1 GNPQGGSTLTMQLA
15 RSLWRLNTRTPAGK
29 LEQVA
34 RAVQL
39 ELFYSKRQILEA
51 YLNDAP
57 YGRNVEGA
65 GTASV
70 VYFDRMP
77 DALTLPEALALAVIP
92 QDPARRVRGGQD
104 AINRALAASRNRL
117 YARWLTKHPG
127 DASFKPLFALPLA
140 MRPLSALP

>member
-1 GNPQGGSTLTMQLA
+1 MRGGNPQGGSTLTMQLA

-57 YGRNVEGA
+57 YGATSKARA
-65 GTASV
+65 PRASSISTGC
-70 VYFDRMP
+70 R
-77 DALTLPEALALAVIP
+77 T
-92 QDPARRVRGGQD
+92 R
-104 AINRALAASRNRL
+104 
-117 YARWLTKHPG
+117 
-127 DASFKPLFALPLA
+127 
-140 MRPLSALP
+140 

>member
-1 GNPQGGSTLTMQLA
+1 MRGGNPQGGSTLTMQLA

-39 ELFYSKRQILEA
+39 ELFYSKRRSSKRIERCA
-51 YLNDAP
+51 VRNDVKR
-57 YGRNVEGA
+57 GHR
-65 GTASV
+65 SV

-92 QDPARRVRGGQD
+92 PGPGATGARRAG
-104 AINRALAASRNRL
+104 
-117 YARWLTKHPG
+117 
-127 DASFKPLFALPLA
+127 
-140 MRPLSALP
+140 

>member
-1 GNPQGGSTLTMQLA
+1 MQLA

-65 GTASV
+65 RAPRASSISTGC
-70 VYFDRMP
+70 R
-77 DALTLPEALALAVIP
+77 T
-92 QDPARRVRGGQD
+92 R
-104 AINRALAASRNRL
+104 
-117 YARWLTKHPG
+117 
-127 DASFKPLFALPLA
+127 
-140 MRPLSALP
+140 